1 MLATGT
7 KEEIENYSMKLIREL
22 APGGGFIFAS
32 GHSINPAIP
41 LEHFQLLLEIREKY
55 GYYPINVPE

>member
-1 MLATGT
+1 
-7 KEEIENYSMKLIREL
+7 MKLIREL

>member
-1 MLATGT
+1 MLATGS
-7 KEEIENYSMKLIREL
+7 KQEIEEYAKKLIREL

-41 LEHFQLLLEIREKY
+41 LENFQILLTIREKY
-55 GYYPINVPE
+55 GYYPINVSN